1 MSGFEKQALRWPRIK
16 IPLGGFHAMAT
27 FMTEPISS
35 SLLKPCNQE
44 QSLIIQKT
52 RCRTRRAPFSV
63 IPDMNFKK
71 VKFFSKTEH
80 FFKKVKIKM
89 KYFKKRKGI
98 TNCQERSCWYNGG
111 HMSAK
116 LHQSNL
122 SNSWLSCITWAFN
135 ALLFVAIPPKHCS
148 SFPKELSSES
158 SDRYHKTF

>member
-1 MSGFEKQALRWPRIK
+1 MDFMQWLRSWQNPFPPVCCNPVTRSNPSLYK
-16 IPLGGFHAMAT
+16 RPAVEQEEPLFL
-27 FMTEPISS
+27 S
-35 SLLKPCNQE
+35 
-44 QSLIIQKT
+44 
-52 RCRTRRAPFSV
+52 FS
-63 IPDMNFKK
+63 IWFFKK

-98 TNCQERSCWYNGG
+98 KNCQERSCWYNGG